1 MCDNS
6 LPIPIT
12 ERLNNI
18 SIKSAE
24 IKQYILSKTNKKSV
38 SEISLKNDISTKK
51 TISKEYLAASVIE
64 FIDLVDKLDASI
76 KPIIDSDILDVVD
89 VKSTNMRHEEVQKQ
103 INHWAEI
110 AAAAECTLKE
120 QKVQFEQQLLELRT
134 IANSLSVPVI
144 RDPSVAQ
151 NSIADNEHEAE
162 VIIDHGIK
170 CIKDSIE
177 NFITCTTHDELCS
190 YLSQQT
196 FTGNNEYNAITYGE
210 SFHNGV
216 NTTKP
221 IPTCIST
228 IMNKVNS
235 LIEGNG
241 ANYKLNS
248 CKVLKFD
255 ENSSLSMHSEND
267 SSINPESNIFTLSL
281 GSPRTLMFRD
291 KLSGLESTHVVN
303 PISLYI
309 MSRNSQNFF
318 THCIRKDSLNN
329 GTNYSL
335 IFKCVSHNFKN
346 STCIIGDSNTKGIK
360 FGVGKGTV
368 GERYPGKQV
377 YSPVIENIDPVIC
390 ASYHNIVLSLGVND
404 IRQPNVKDYS
414 NIRQIYSQF
423 KSKVNC
429 IQKLNPRARIFVVP
443 VLPTGSEE
451 LNVKVVDYNRLMIRD
466 LPQAFYSV
474 SIVHG
479 VPRFLD
485 SKRNI
490 LKGSLFRK
498 HGDILHIN
506 AAGHGL
512 LVKLI
517 KDSIFYRNKGEVDG
531 RSYSSSLKSGLG
543 EVSMT

>member
-18 SIKSAE
+18 SIKSTE

-38 SEISLKNDISTKK
+38 SNISTKK

-89 VKSTNMRHEEVQKQ
+89 VKSINMRHEEVQKQ

-110 AAAAECTLKE
+110 AAAAECAMKE

-144 RDPSVAQ
+144 RDPSVEQ

-235 LIEGNG
+235 LIEVNG
-241 ANYKLNS
+241 AN
-248 CKVLKFD
+248 
-255 ENSSLSMHSEND
+255 
-267 SSINPESNIFTLSL
+267 
-281 GSPRTLMFRD
+281 
-291 KLSGLESTHVVN
+291 
-303 PISLYI
+303 
-309 MSRNSQNFF
+309 
-318 THCIRKDSLNN
+318 
-329 GTNYSL
+329 
-335 IFKCVSHNFKN
+335 
-346 STCIIGDSNTKGIK
+346 
-360 FGVGKGTV
+360 
-368 GERYPGKQV
+368 
-377 YSPVIENIDPVIC
+377 
-390 ASYHNIVLSLGVND
+390 
-404 IRQPNVKDYS
+404 
-414 NIRQIYSQF
+414 
-423 KSKVNC
+423 
-429 IQKLNPRARIFVVP
+429 
-443 VLPTGSEE
+443 
-451 LNVKVVDYNRLMIRD
+451 
-466 LPQAFYSV
+466 
-474 SIVHG
+474 
-479 VPRFLD
+479 
-485 SKRNI
+485 
-490 LKGSLFRK
+490 
-498 HGDILHIN
+498 
-506 AAGHGL
+506 
-512 LVKLI
+512 
-517 KDSIFYRNKGEVDG
+517 
-531 RSYSSSLKSGLG
+531 
-543 EVSMT
+543 